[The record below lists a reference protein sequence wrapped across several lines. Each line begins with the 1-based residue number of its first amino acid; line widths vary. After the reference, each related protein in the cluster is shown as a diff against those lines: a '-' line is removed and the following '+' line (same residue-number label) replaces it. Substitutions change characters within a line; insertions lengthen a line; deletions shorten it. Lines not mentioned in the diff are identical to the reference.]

1 MVCRRVGASFGPEG
15 LQAGA
20 VKWLNTQLGVGG
32 REGVILCRAAQ
43 HICFRNCR
51 SEKAEKTKWRITLQK
66 RKRLKGTSY

>member
-32 REGVILCRAAQ
+32 GRGLSCAGQ
-43 HICFRNCR
+43 HNT
-51 SEKAEKTKWRITLQK
+51 SALGTVGAK
-66 RKRLKGTSY
+66 RPRKQNGE